1 MEFNYQKK
9 RKHTIGKLIVM
20 SLATLLPII
29 AYFVLGAIYRFFNSP
44 EKMDLVVLRLL
55 VLIIFELAIAF
66 KIVLYIRIIASEE
79 FANKYFI
86 KKNDE
91 RNIYIRQR
99 TTSFTMKLSLY
110 LMGVGMV
117 VAGFYS
123 KAIFY
128 ALGAITICEIIIYIF
143 THLYFSK
150 KY

>member
-123 KAIFY
+123 KAIFM
-128 ALGAITICEIIIYIF
+128 LLVQLLF
-143 THLYFSK
+143 VKL
-150 KY
+150 

>member
-128 ALGAITICEIIIYIF
+128 VLGAIIICEIIIYIF

>member
-91 RNIYIRQR
+91 RNLWLNG
-99 TTSFTMKLSLY
+99 KP
-110 LMGVGMV
+110 
-117 VAGFYS
+117 
-123 KAIFY
+123 
-128 ALGAITICEIIIYIF
+128 
-143 THLYFSK
+143 
-150 KY
+150 

>member
-123 KAIFY
+123 KPIFY
-128 ALGAITICEIIIYIF
+128 ALGAIIICEIIIYIF

>member
-123 KAIFY
+123 EAIFY
-128 ALGAITICEIIIYIF
+128 ALGAIIICEIIIYIF

>member
-128 ALGAITICEIIIYIF
+128 ALGAIIICGIIIYIF

>member
-123 KAIFY
+123 KEIFY
-128 ALGAITICEIIIYIF
+128 ALGAIIICEIIIYIF

>member
-1 MEFNYQKK
+1 
-9 RKHTIGKLIVM
+9 M

-128 ALGAITICEIIIYIF
+128 ALGASIICEIIIYIF

>member
-44 EKMDLVVLRLL
+44 EKIDLVVLRLL

-91 RNIYIRQR
+91 RNIYKTAYNVIYNEAIPLFDGGRYGSCR
-99 TTSFTMKLSLY
+99 LLFEGNILCSWCNYY
-110 LMGVGMV
+110 L
-117 VAGFYS
+117 
-123 KAIFY
+123 
-128 ALGAITICEIIIYIF
+128 
-143 THLYFSK
+143 
-150 KY
+150 

>member
-55 VLIIFELAIAF
+55 VLIIFELVIAF

-128 ALGAITICEIIIYIF
+128 ALGAIIICEIIIYIF

>member
-128 ALGAITICEIIIYIF
+128 ALGAIIIGEIIIYIF

>member
-128 ALGAITICEIIIYIF
+128 ALGAIIICETIIYIF

>member
-44 EKMDLVVLRLL
+44 EKMDLVALRLL

-123 KAIFY
+123 KTIFY
-128 ALGAITICEIIIYIF
+128 ALGAIIICEIIIYIF

-150 KY
+150 KN

>member
-9 RKHTIGKLIVM
+9 RKHTIGKLVVM
-20 SLATLLPII
+20 CFATLLPII
-29 AYFVLGAIYRFFNSP
+29 AYFVLGSIYRFFNSP

-55 VLIIFELAIAF
+55 VLIISELVIGL
-66 KIVLYIRIIASEE
+66 KIILYIRIIASEE
-79 FANKYFI
+79 FANRYFI

-110 LMGVGMV
+110 LMGVAMI

-128 ALGAITICEIIIYIF
+128 ALGATIICEIIIYGF
-143 THLYFSK
+143 TYLYFLK

>member
-9 RKHTIGKLIVM
+9 RKHTIGKLVVM

-29 AYFVLGAIYRFFNSP
+29 AYFVLGAIYRFFESQD
-44 EKMDLVVLRLL
+44 KMDLVVLRLL
-55 VLIIFELAIAF
+55 VLIIFEIIIAL

-79 FANKYFI
+79 FASRYFI

-91 RNIYIRQR
+91 RNISIKQR

-110 LMGVGMV
+110 LMGIGMIV
-117 VAGFYS
+117 SGFFS

-128 ALGAITICEIIIYIF
+128 ALGATIICEIIIYIF
-143 THLYFSK
+143 TQLYFSK